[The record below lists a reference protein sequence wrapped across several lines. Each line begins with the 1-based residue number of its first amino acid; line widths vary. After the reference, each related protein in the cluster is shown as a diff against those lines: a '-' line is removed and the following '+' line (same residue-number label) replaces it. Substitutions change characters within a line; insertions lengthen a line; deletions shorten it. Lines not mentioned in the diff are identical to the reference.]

1 LEGKAAEV
9 QKDKEMLQLLYDEF
23 DILEGD
29 NNTAELHWR
38 RLRRRSF
45 DCEQEI

>member
-29 NNTAELHWR
+29 NNTAETSL
-38 RLRRRSF
+38 
-45 DCEQEI
+45 EEA